1 MKKVKITVMKKVC
14 HEDLIALYENPLDN
28 PCSVEVGQI
37 FICEGWQRPK
47 NFCES
52 AWENLSPYVF
62 ALSHGAEDFFE
73 GWMKNKKSAMVSC
86 NDGFRPVSFLLET
99 LDDDADTVGKNF

>member
-14 HEDLIALYENPLDN
+14 HEDLIARYENPIEN
-28 PCSVEVGQI
+28 PCNFEVGEI
-37 FICEGWQRPK
+37 FISECCKRPK

-62 ALSHGAEDFFE
+62 ALSHGAEDFFD

-86 NDGFRPVSFLLET
+86 NDGFRPVTFLLET
-99 LDDDADTVGKNF
+99 VD

>member
-1 MKKVKITVMKKVC
+1 MQNVKITVMKKVC
-14 HEDLIALYENPLDN
+14 HKDLIERYENPQEN
-28 PCSVEVGQI
+28 PCSVEVGEI
-37 FICEGWQRPK
+37 FISEGWQRPK

-62 ALSHGAEDFFE
+62 ALSHGAEDIFG

-86 NDGFRPVSFLLET
+86 NDGFRPVTFLLET
-99 LDDDADTVGKNF
+99 LEEEI